1 MKKTKR
7 IVYFIILMFM
17 IIFINSVSFA
27 WGNADIDSLQINQKI
42 GDEAGNDGVGYWS
55 FKDWNECGKIIVK
68 VVKDDEESDVEIA
81 KFGGQATL
89 NGSTYDVDVSDP
101 ESKEKENIFCI
112 QRGKA
117 LYKTQGTVKFIVKI
131 KKDGV
136 TINSDEGEKNYSYSH
151 YTDDEI
157 TNIFKM
163 AYILNNKGDRT
174 RLVGWP
180 EKGVD
185 EHSSEKQ
192 EAIWQYTGAFV
203 KALEMS
209 MDNNSN
215 GETTSETLEKDAEEY
230 AKKALKYIKNGGS
243 LLESKSKSDDVKL
256 KDVKYQGADYIRVGP
271 FKYSF
276 TNSIDKISLTDE
288 NDNDISDLKFGGY
301 NGNEFIVSDSY
312 NDIIKSDENF
322 WILISKDKNIKKI
335 NKLSLSTAG
344 DMFITGK
351 LCYIESASQ
360 WVEGY
365 YDDQGNWVEP
375 HWVEYQNIMTG
386 YAGEVD
392 MNCSAE
398 MELNIDITGSLEI
411 QKTDLQS
418 QNGIPDVQIQVK
430 RNSDSKWVIS
440 NSEGEINYIG
450 DDEEIPERWH
460 KTFTTD
466 ENGKIL
472 INGLYPGEYTVTEIN
487 NPNSAYVTR
496 PQITKN
502 ATIEA
507 VKTTTVK
514 IENQRLI
521 DISILKIDQDSKT
534 PLANVKFKIKRNS
547 DNKYIKRD
555 NDGNITYVDEQ
566 DATEFYT
573 DKDGNL
579 TVKGITIGEYTAI
592 ELENPNKGYE
602 KNPNA
607 TLVINAM
614 GKGDL
619 SRETIKVEFNNKR
632 TYIDLSGYVWKDIQS
647 QKNSIRNDLYRCD
660 DINNPNA
667 NATYDTLDVGVNGIK
682 VSLKEFTKDGNGNIV
697 KDSNGKII
705 GTEIASTVTSELGK
719 YNEIDGGEY
728 VFSDVKIS
736 ELSSYY
742 IEYEF
747 NGLTYQSVTPHID
760 VTRGSKAIDDVERK
774 LLDESFASINS
785 TGKNEVS
792 IKNSKNTEI
801 LNMPYTKTQSGE
813 ATPLYDDERVT
824 QVTNVHANTKDANY
838 QITYTQNDFKA
849 DKTEITNI
857 NLGIYEKEQ
866 ADLALLQGIENA
878 DVAVNGYNHIYR
890 DHSNTDES
898 QQERLNVGVRFK
910 DVYANTYKR
919 PIYQADYEFENPND
933 RSKELQV
940 YLTYKITL
948 IKSEKY
954 ITKVNSIVDYF
965 DSRYELVA
973 VGTGL
978 SSQDNS
984 ITGVIDNYSVAD
996 DGKYKKAI
1004 IQTDM
1009 TVGKENKN
1017 IYIQFKLNREAVK
1030 MIINNKETLNTLSE
1044 INSYTVY
1051 KENGKETV
1059 AVVDKDSVP
1068 GNAIIG
1074 EENVNTYEDDT
1085 DVKDPV
1091 KLKVNNARKITGTV
1105 FVDSATGELKKGGVN
1120 TGKTRQ
1126 GNGIFDNG
1134 EETVSGVKVTLH
1146 ELNNSI
1152 PDMDTYTNAD
1162 GNYEFNKN
1170 IIPGQYTITY
1180 TWGNEKYMVQYYK
1193 GTIYDSKRDQN
1204 NKEWYKDAVDTRK
1217 TDAIDNYE
1225 ERKAIDSEVAKITKY
1240 TVGDEVSKA
1249 YKGEQSAITITKMNS
1264 VTPTMEFGV
1273 EYESTVTD
1281 SVADKVEFIVK
1292 NVDFG
1297 IVERAKQQLDL
1308 QKRVSNFKVTLAN
1321 GQVLADATVT
1331 EDGKL
1336 EGTTNHMIYRA
1347 PKVDSDGKEIIRGLV
1362 KLETDEELIEGATLN
1377 ITYEIKAINQ
1387 SEVDYMSENYYK
1399 YGIISKNDKIATL
1412 TPSVVIDYLDKNLAF
1427 EDNDNKDENG
1437 NSIWK
1442 QISQTELQ
1450 NLNARQK
1457 DEKEYL
1463 DNKKILSTDKMK
1475 NYTLKPTEKTTV
1487 ELKVSK
1493 LLSPGTDMTFYNDA
1507 EVAKIT
1513 SNDGKNPPIVPP
1525 TYPPVVHA
1533 EDIIIVPSTGANM
1546 NYALPTI
1553 VGIVSLVIL
1562 GIGVFVIKKKIIEK

>member
-27 WGNADIDSLQINQKI
+27 WGNADIDSLQVNDKI

-55 FKDWNECGKIIVK
+55 FKDWNECGKITVNG
-68 VVKDDEESDVEIA
+68 VEIA

-89 NGSTYDVDVSDP
+89 NGSTYDVSND
-101 ESKEKENIFCI
+101 EKENIFCI

-117 LYKTQGTVKFIVKI
+117 LYKTQGTVKFIVEI

-136 TINSDEGEKNYSYSH
+136 TINSDEGEKNYSYSE
-151 YTDDEI
+151 YTDGEI
-157 TNIFKM
+157 KNIFRM
-163 AYILNNKGDRT
+163 AYILNNKGDST
-174 RLVGWP
+174 RLVGWNKS
-180 EKGVD
+180 ENETVG
-185 EHSSEKQ
+185 EYSSEKQ
-192 EAIWQYTGAFV
+192 RAIWQYTGAFV

-230 AKKALKYIKNGGS
+230 AKKALNYIKNGGS
-243 LLESKSKSDDVKL
+243 LLESQSKSDDVKL

-276 TNSIDKISLTDE
+276 TNSIEKLSLTDE

-312 NDIIKSDENF
+312 NDIIKSNENF

-386 YAGEVD
+386 YAAEVD

-450 DDEEIPERWH
+450 DDEEIPEGWH

-534 PLANVKFKIKRNS
+534 PLANVKFKIMRNS

-579 TVKGITIGEYTAI
+579 TVKGVTIGEYTAI

-632 TYIDLSGYVWKDIQS
+632 TYIDLSGYVWKDVQS

-660 DINNPNA
+660 DINNPNT

-682 VSLKEFTKDGNGNIV
+682 VSLKKFTKDGNGNIV

-728 VFSDVKIS
+728 VFSDVKIL
-736 ELSSYY
+736 ELGSYY

-792 IKNSKNTEI
+792 IKNSNNTEI

-824 QVTNVHANTKDANY
+824 QVTNVHANTQDANY

-857 NLGIYEKEQ
+857 NLGIYEKAQ

-984 ITGVIDNYSVAD
+984 ITGVIDNYSVTD

-1091 KLKVNNARKITGTV
+1091 KLEVNNARKITGTV
-1105 FVDSATGELKKGGVN
+1105 FVDSTTGELKKGGVN

-1152 PDMDTYTNAD
+1152 PDMDIYTNAD

-1217 TDAIDNYE
+1217 TDAIDNYD
-1225 ERKAIDSEVAKITKY
+1225 ERKAIDKEVANITNH

-1273 EYESTVTD
+1273 EYETTITD
-1281 SVADKVEFIVK
+1281 GTADKVEFIVK

-1297 IVERAKQQLDL
+1297 IVERARQQLDL
-1308 QKRVSNFKVTLAN
+1308 QKRVSTFKVTLAN
-1321 GQVLADATVT
+1321 GQVLADAKVT

-1336 EGTTNHMIYRA
+1336 EGTTNHMTYMK
-1347 PKVDSDGKEIIRGLV
+1347 PTTDSKGYV
-1362 KLETDEELIEGATLN
+1362 KLEVDSELIEGATLEVG
-1377 ITYEIKAINQ
+1377 YEIKAINQ

-1399 YGIISKNDKIATL
+1399 YGIKEGNITTL
-1412 TPSVVIDYLDKNLAF
+1412 TPSAVVDYLDKNLGF
-1427 EDNDNKDENG
+1427 VEDNNRD
-1437 NSIWK
+1437 WK
-1442 QISQTELQ
+1442 QITSEDLE
-1450 NLNARQK
+1450 NLNAVK
-1457 DEKEYL
+1457 VGNTEYL
-1463 DNKKILSTDKMK
+1463 NNKKIL
-1475 NYTLKPTEKTTV
+1475 YTEATTKALKPTETV
-1487 ELKVSK
+1487 SVGLNVSK
-1493 LLSPGTDMTFYNDA
+1493 LLTSSEDLTFNNDA

-1513 SNDGKNPPIVPP
+1513 PPGNPPVVPP
-1525 TYPPVVHA
+1525 EYPPVVPA

-1546 NYALPTI
+1546 NYLLPTI
-1553 VGIVSLVIL
+1553 VGMVSLVIL
-1562 GIGVFVIKKKIIEK
+1562 GVGVFVIKKKVIDNK